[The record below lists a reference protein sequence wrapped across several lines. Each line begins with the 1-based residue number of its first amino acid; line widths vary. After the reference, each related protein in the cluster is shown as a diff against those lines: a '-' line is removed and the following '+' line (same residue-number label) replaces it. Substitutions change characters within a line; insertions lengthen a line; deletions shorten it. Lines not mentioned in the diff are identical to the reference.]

1 VAAQALAADLDV
13 LGGHIDDALTR
24 MVDTVARTS
33 GDERDKA
40 RAHLLSLFEVVGSDD
55 PAVATARRRLAA
67 ALF

>member
-1 VAAQALAADLDV
+1 
-13 LGGHIDDALTR
+13 
-24 MVDTVARTS
+24 MVDTVARTG

-40 RAHLLSLFEVVGSDD
+40 RAHLLSLFEVVGTDD